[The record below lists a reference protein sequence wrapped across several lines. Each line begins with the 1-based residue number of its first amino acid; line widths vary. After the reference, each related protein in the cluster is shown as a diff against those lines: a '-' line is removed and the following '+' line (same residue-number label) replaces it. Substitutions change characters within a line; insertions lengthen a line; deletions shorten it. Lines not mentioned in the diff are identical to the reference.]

1 MSTLDLTGKTIL
13 EDPDGLV
20 RVDGITVFRKVE
32 RDGVMFIQFCDRDRM
47 RAQCRGSKYVEIP
60 LDVLIGKIKPAED
73 KPIEEAERKADG

>member
-1 MSTLDLTGKTIL
+1 MSTLDLIGKTIS

-32 RDGVMFIQFCDRDRM
+32 RDGIIFIQFCDRDRM

-60 LDVLIGKIKPAED
+60 LDVLIGKISPVEG
-73 KPIEEAERKADG
+73 ERKANE

>member
-60 LDVLIGKIKPAED
+60 LDVLIGKIKSAEN
-73 KPIEEAERKADG
+73 KLIETERKAADG